1 MSSTASET
9 APTLF
14 QGISTPEL
22 LRSLQAGG
30 QKVQEVCELV
40 LKVTGK
46 VEPKLHAFASLEP
59 KLVLET
65 AQALDTFRLSGRPVG
80 ALHGLPIVLS
90 DLIETKQQP
99 TTNGTK
105 IDTAKRGSK
114 DSAVAER
121 LKASGAVLLG
131 KTRVS
136 ELGVVTP
143 PETLHPTSLTHRPG
157 NSASGAAAAIAA
169 GLSPMGIGLESC
181 GSVLRPAAYCGI
193 YGMQPSHGSISRR
206 GILPLVPTLDTVGLL
221 GRSLADL
228 ALLGDV
234 LYGHDDQDSSTRLG
248 TAPRLLETCLSKVP
262 VKPTIAFL
270 ELPFIPADEET
281 QGALAEL
288 EEVLGD
294 QAFRVGLPSLFEEG
308 LAAHDL
314 IVKAELSRTLR
325 HYWDRGKEGLSD
337 ALQRLIAEGSEIR
350 AKEYLE
356 ALDWVKVLRSGLEEI
371 LQRCDAFIVPATFG
385 TAPCLD
391 NPEELTR
398 FQDLWNLC
406 GMPVLSIPL
415 FQSASGMPLGVQL
428 VGPPAGEARLLRTAR
443 WLESTVRDESSS
455 GE

>member
-1 MSSTASET
+1 MSSTASE
-9 APTLF
+9 APILF
-14 QGISTPEL
+14 QGIATLEL

-40 LKVTGK
+40 LQGTGK

-59 KLVLET
+59 KLVLEA

-80 ALHGLPIVLS
+80 PLYGLPIVLS

-105 IDTAKRGSK
+105 IDSAKQGSK

-143 PETLHPTSLTHRPG
+143 PETVHPTSLTHRPG

-206 GILPLVPTLDTVGLL
+206 GILPLVPNLDTVGLL

-234 LYGHDDQDSSTRLG
+234 LYGYDDQDSSTRLG
-248 TAPRLLETCLSKVP
+248 TAPRLLETCLSKAP

-270 ELPFIPADEET
+270 ELPFTPADEET

-294 QAFRVGLPSLFEEG
+294 QAFHVGLPSLFEEG

-337 ALQRLIAEGSEIR
+337 TLKQLLVEGAEIR
-350 AKEYLE
+350 AKEYLG
-356 ALDWVKVLRSGLEEI
+356 ALDWIKVLRSGLEEI
-371 LQRCDAFIVPATFG
+371 LQRCDAFVVPATLG
-385 TAPCLD
+385 TAPRLD
-391 NPEELTR
+391 NPEESTR

-415 FQSASGMPLGVQL
+415 FQSVSGMPLGVQL
-428 VGPPAGEARLLRTAR
+428 VGPPAGEARLLRTAH

>member
-14 QGISTPEL
+14 QGIATLEL

-40 LKVTGK
+40 LQGTGK

-59 KLVLET
+59 KLVLEA

-234 LYGHDDQDSSTRLG
+234 LYGYDDQDSSTRLG

-337 ALQRLIAEGSEIR
+337 ALQRLLAEGSEIR

-385 TAPCLD
+385 TAPRLD
-391 NPEELTR
+391 NPEESTR
-398 FQDLWNLC
+398 FQALWNLC
-406 GMPVLSIPL
+406 GMPVLSVPL

-428 VGPPAGEARLLRTAR
+428 VGPPAGEARLLRTAH
-443 WLESTVRDESSS
+443 WLESTVRGESSS

>member
-9 APTLF
+9 PILF
-14 QGISTPEL
+14 QGIATLEL

-40 LKVTGK
+40 LQGTGK

-59 KLVLET
+59 KLVLEA

-80 ALHGLPIVLS
+80 PLYGLPIVLS

-105 IDTAKRGSK
+105 IDTAKQGSK

-143 PETLHPTSLTHRPG
+143 PETVHPTSLTHRPG

-206 GILPLVPTLDTVGLL
+206 GILPLVPNLDTVGLL

-234 LYGHDDQDSSTRLG
+234 LYGYDDQDSSTRLG
-248 TAPRLLETCLSKVP
+248 IAPRLLETCLSKAP

-270 ELPFIPADEET
+270 ELPFTPADEET
-281 QGALAEL
+281 QGALDEL

-294 QAFRVGLPSLFEEG
+294 QAFHVGLPSLFEEG

-337 ALQRLIAEGSEIR
+337 TLQQLLVEGEEIR
-350 AKEYLE
+350 AKEYLG
-356 ALDWVKVLRSGLEEI
+356 ALDWIKVLRSGLEEI
-371 LQRCDAFIVPATFG
+371 LQRCDAFVVPATLG
-385 TAPCLD
+385 TAPRLD
-391 NPEELTR
+391 NPEESTR

-415 FQSASGMPLGVQL
+415 FQSVSGMPLGVQL
-428 VGPPAGEARLLRTAR
+428 VGPPAGEARLLRTAH